1 MLKNSVSCWE
11 TLVAEYQLRRKR
23 FIFVSKKL
31 CSDYDMKFL
40 IGQKQA
46 CMYASMLSFKNDE
59 CGSQRSQNSYK
70 GAEKIV

>member
-1 MLKNSVSCWE
+1 M
-11 TLVAEYQLRRKR
+11 AEYQLRRKR

-46 CMYASMLSFKNDE
+46 YSMLSYKNDE

-70 GAEKIV
+70 GVEKIV